1 MKLRKAALILLI
13 ALFVFVPVSVDAENL
28 EADSLQCI
36 GTVIVDTTAIKPEK
50 NRSLD
55 LFLWYSIGR
64 ISFLAI
70 STD

>member
-50 NRSLD
+50 KQELGP
-55 LFLWYSIGR
+55 FE
-64 ISFLAI
+64 
-70 STD
+70 